1 MLGMNNLLDI
11 QNIRKKFSILYD
23 NNLIY
28 FDNASTSLKPDIVI
42 DKIKNYYSSYP
53 ANVHRSIY
61 KIGLKASEEYE
72 NVRKKIKEFLNA
84 ESTKNI
90 IFTSGTTESINLISH
105 SWGLQNL
112 NENDEILLTEMEHH
126 SNIVPWQIC
135 SQKTGCK
142 IRYIAIN
149 DQGEL
154 DLSNINELINEKTK
168 LVSLIHQSNVLGTV
182 NPIKEIIQIAKKQGA
197 ITLIDAAQTVPHLE
211 VDVKEIDCDF
221 LVFSG
226 HKMVGPTGVGILYGK
241 ENILDGM
248 QPFMSG
254 GQMINEVNLH
264 SVTFNELPLK
274 FEAGTPNI
282 AQVIGLGESI
292 DFISKIGINKINEY
306 ERYLTEYAL
315 AKLRLNAKIA
325 LYANSKHQGSVI
337 SFNIQGINAYDLA
350 EFLDQ
355 KNIAVRVGHHCAQP
369 LMKVLGVPSTIR
381 ISFYLYNTIEEIDFL
396 ILSIEEAIK
405 FFLDRA

>member
-1 MLGMNNLLDI
+1 MKKLLDI
-11 QNIRKKFSILYD
+11 QNIRKKFSILND

-42 DKIKNYYSSYP
+42 DKIKDYYASYP

-61 KIGLKASEEYE
+61 KIGLKASKEYE
-72 NVRKKIKEFLNA
+72 NVRQKIKDFLNA
-84 ESTKNI
+84 ESIKNI

-105 SWGLQNL
+105 SWGLKNL

-135 SQKTGCK
+135 SEKTGCK
-142 IRYIAIN
+142 IRYISVKKN
-149 DQGEL
+149 GEL
-154 DLSNINELINEKTK
+154 DLSNINELINKKTK
-168 LVSLIHQSNVLGTV
+168 LVSLIHQSNVLGTI

-197 ITLIDAAQTVPHLE
+197 LTLIDAAQTVPHLK

-241 ENILDGM
+241 ENILDEM
-248 QPFMSG
+248 EPFMSG
-254 GQMINEVNLH
+254 GQMINEVNLF

-282 AQVIGLGESI
+282 AQVIGLGKSI
-292 DFISKIGINKINEY
+292 DFISNIGIHNIHEY
-306 ERYLTEYAL
+306 EAYLTSYAL
-315 AKLRLNAKIA
+315 EKFNLNDKIE
-325 LYANSKHQGSVI
+325 LYANSKNQGSVI
-337 SFNIQGINAYDLA
+337 SFNIKGINAYDLA

-369 LMKVLGVPSTIR
+369 LMKILGVPSTIR
-381 ISFYLYNTIEEIDFL
+381 ISFYFYNTIEEIDTL
-396 ILSIEEAIK
+396 IESIEDAIQ
-405 FFLDRA
+405 FFLYRT

>member
-1 MLGMNNLLDI
+1 MKNTLNVKS
-11 QNIRKKFSILYD
+11 IRKQFSIL
-23 NNLIY
+23 NESNLIY

-42 DKIKNYYSSYP
+42 DKIKNYYSSYS

-72 NVRKKIKEFLNA
+72 NVRQKVKDFINA
-84 ESTKNI
+84 KSVKNI

-142 IRYIAIN
+142 IKYIPVNEA
-149 DQGEL
+149 GEL
-154 DLSNINELINEKTK
+154 DLSNINKLINKKTK
-168 LVSLIHQSNVLGTV
+168 LVSLIHQSNVLGTI
-182 NPIKEIIQIAKKQGA
+182 NPINEITQIAKKQGA
-197 ITLIDAAQTVPHLE
+197 LTLIDAAQTVPHLK
-211 VDVKEIDCDF
+211 VDVEEIDCDF

-241 ENILDGM
+241 KEILNDM
-248 QPFMSG
+248 EPFMSG
-254 GQMINEVNLH
+254 GQMINEVNLF

-282 AQVIGLGESI
+282 AQVIGLGKSF
-292 DFISKIGINKINEY
+292 DFISNIGIDKIHNY
-306 ERYLTEYAL
+306 EKYLTEYAQEKF
-315 AKLRLNAKIA
+315 KLNDKIK
-325 LYANSKHQGSVI
+325 LYANSKNQGSVI
-337 SFNIQGINAYDLA
+337 SFNIEGINAYDLA

-369 LMKVLGVPSTIR
+369 LMKILGVPSTIR
-381 ISFYLYNTIEEIDFL
+381 ISFYFYNTIEEIDTL
-396 ILSIEEAIK
+396 VISIQDAIK
-405 FFLDRA
+405 FFLDRR